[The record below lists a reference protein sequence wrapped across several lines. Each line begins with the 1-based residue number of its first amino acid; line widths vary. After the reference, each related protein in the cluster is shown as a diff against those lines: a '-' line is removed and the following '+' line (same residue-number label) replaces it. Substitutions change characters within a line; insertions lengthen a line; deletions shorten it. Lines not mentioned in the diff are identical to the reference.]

1 MKNNQIVLF
10 QNRLIYDKEKAKC
23 IYYMD
28 LQKKWKFYT
37 NKNGFL
43 LLKLCFHYVKKILI
57 KYQHDYKIN
66 YKLGKEI
73 YSQKN
78 NLKKTGITWTENEY
92 NNNSMRYVYII
103 VKSFQ
108 RFTEMWSL
116 LESFNLYCKLDFS
129 VGNNILS
136 LGCGPGFECL
146 AFKTFYKNNKNI
158 KIYGIDSINKW
169 KSSFEMFGTFY
180 NIDILNQKNDF
191 FTFLKKKKIDIVI
204 LSNVYANYMT
214 NKEGTLFIRDLF
226 LHNVKYILIN
236 DRSKDLS
243 FFVNEFKKYK
253 IYTYYLINEKDHRQI
268 CLSLNSLKKKK
279 DIFKKN
285 IFPNVPFS

>member
-1 MKNNQIVLF
+1 MKNNKIVLF

-43 LLKLCFHYVKKILI
+43 LLKLCVHYVKKILI

-92 NNNSMRYVYII
+92 NNDSMRYVYII

-169 KSSFEMFGTFY
+169 KSAFEMFGSFY

-279 DIFKKN
+279 DILKKN